1 MIALLRGAMFS
12 LVLLAS
18 LAAGTAP
25 SSAADYPNRPVHWM
39 IGFAAGGPVDLVA
52 RIMSQWLSEHFGQQ
66 FVVENRSGVG
76 GNLAAAAGI
85 NSPPDGYTL
94 LFARA
99 NNAIR
104 SSLVQKLSFHF
115 IRDTVPEA
123 HTKQAAHMPVGA
135 DARP

>member
-1 MIALLRGAMFS
+1 MGATDAKSLMCRCRVRQQARKDITGGGTMIALLRGAMFS

-76 GNLAAAAGI
+76 GNLAAAAGV
-85 NSPPDGYTL
+85 NSPPDRHTP
-94 LFARA
+94 FFPRA
-99 NNAIR
+99 DHSTNPPPY
-104 SSLVQKLSFHF
+104 QKL
-115 IRDTVPEA
+115 
-123 HTKQAAHMPVGA
+123 
-135 DARP
+135 

>member
-1 MIALLRGAMFS
+1 MGATDAKSLMCRCRVRPQARKDITGGTMIALLRGAMFS

-76 GNLAAAAGI
+76 GNLAAAPAGH
-85 NSPPDGYTL
+85 SPPGGRTL
-94 LFARA
+94 LFAGA
-99 NNAIR
+99 NNAI
-104 SSLVQKLSFHF
+104 SAS
-115 IRDTVPEA
+115 
-123 HTKQAAHMPVGA
+123 
-135 DARP
+135 